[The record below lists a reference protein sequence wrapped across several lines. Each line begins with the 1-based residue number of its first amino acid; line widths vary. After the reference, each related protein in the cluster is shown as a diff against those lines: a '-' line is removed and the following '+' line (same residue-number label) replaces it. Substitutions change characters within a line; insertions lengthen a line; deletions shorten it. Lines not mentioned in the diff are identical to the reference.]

1 MIKSQSRCAYTDS
14 FQIGGA
20 TGQVGDPSGRLT
32 ERLQADVQQIE
43 DNVPK
48 LAKSIQLF
56 FGRALDYVRN
66 KLEYS
71 SAPTLPLQSPSVL
84 SNLMWHDKLT
94 MLDFLRDVGKHV
106 RVNAMLSRESVRAR
120 LESQQ
125 GLSFTEFTYQ
135 LLQAYDFYY
144 LYKHHKC
151 NIQVG
156 GSDQWGNI
164 LAGLEL
170 IGRQGN
176 SCSSGLETSAFGL
189 TTPLLTTSTGEKFG
203 KSAGNAVWLDPKLT
217 SIFDFYQYF
226 LKVTDNDVEKYLR
239 LFTLLPRTVITSI
252 VQNHQIAPEKR
263 IAQRRLAAEVTELVH
278 QWDGLVHAE
287 TLTKMFFESDYEG
300 LQVKNVKSAL
310 EGDPRLVVLDLQELQ
325 QTPVAKLAAKYGLV
339 ASNSAAKNLVASRG
353 LYLNN
358 QVVAEA
364 QYTTPMSSLID
375 KRIAILRA
383 GKGKLLVMVAN

>member
-1 MIKSQSRCAYTDS
+1 MIKSQSRCAHTDS

-71 SAPTLPLQSPSVL
+71 SAPTFPLQSPSVL

-106 RVNAMLSRESVRAR
+106 RVNAMLSRERWVVVSFPLPHLFTFCPSVRAR

-217 SIFDFYQYF
+217 SIFDFYQ
-226 LKVTDNDVEKYLR
+226 VR
-239 LFTLLPRTVITSI
+239 
-252 VQNHQIAPEKR
+252 
-263 IAQRRLAAEVTELVH
+263 
-278 QWDGLVHAE
+278 
-287 TLTKMFFESDYEG
+287 
-300 LQVKNVKSAL
+300 
-310 EGDPRLVVLDLQELQ
+310 
-325 QTPVAKLAAKYGLV
+325 
-339 ASNSAAKNLVASRG
+339 
-353 LYLNN
+353 
-358 QVVAEA
+358 
-364 QYTTPMSSLID
+364 SLIKNNPRD
-375 KRIAILRA
+375 L
-383 GKGKLLVMVAN
+383 NP